1 MIEPSDE
8 TRRLVWDELVD
19 SDRMCRYYGYLT
31 LRFKKLDQLL
41 QFIAVFASVSG
52 LSGVLLQRKS
62 IAFAC
67 LAVAFLAFCVSTIRN
82 YSEKALQSNEIFRQ
96 LGRLNV
102 EWELLWNN
110 VSTKNDDTIQ
120 ASWKELSERQFA
132 VVERVPFD
140 LPLSPS
146 LARKSQQEAYKYW
159 SEFARN
165 HASLSSALAAG
176 ESRDAT
182 AVVAHHS
189 SGDAARRACP

>member
-8 TRRLVWDELVD
+8 TQRLVWDELVD

-31 LRFKKLDQLL
+31 LRFRKLDQLL
-41 QFIAVFASVSG
+41 QFIAVLAVLSG
-52 LSGVLLQRKS
+52 LSGFPLRLPWITFACFAVAAS
-62 IAFAC
+62 AFAI
-67 LAVAFLAFCVSTIRN
+67 STMRN
-82 YSEKALQSNEIFRQ
+82 YSDKALRSNEIFSQ

-110 VSTKNDDTIQ
+110 VRTKDDDAIQ
-120 ASWKELSERQFA
+120 ASWKKLSELQFA

-146 LARKSQQEAYKYW
+146 LARKSQNEAYEYW
-159 SEFARN
+159 SEFARTQ
-165 HASLSSALAAG
+165 ASSSTALVPG

-182 AVVAHHS
+182 ASVADHS
-189 SGDAARRACP
+189 NGKTTDCACP

>member
-31 LRFKKLDQLL
+31 LRFRKLDQLL
-41 QFIAVFASVSG
+41 QFIAVFAAFSCF
-52 LSGVLLQRKS
+52 SGVLLRLHWMT
-62 IAFAC
+62 FAC
-67 LAVAFLAFCVSTIRN
+67 LAVAASAITISTIRN
-82 YSEKALQSNEIFRQ
+82 YSEKALRSNEIFRQ
-96 LGRLNV
+96 LGQLNV

-110 VSTKNDDTIQ
+110 VRTKDDDTIQ
-120 ASWKELSERQFA
+120 ASWKKLSERQFA

-146 LARKSQQEAYKYW
+146 LARKSQNEAYDYW
-159 SEFARN
+159 SEFART
-165 HASLSSALAAG
+165 HASSSTAHVPG

-182 AVVAHHS
+182 AGVADH
-189 SGDAARRACP
+189 